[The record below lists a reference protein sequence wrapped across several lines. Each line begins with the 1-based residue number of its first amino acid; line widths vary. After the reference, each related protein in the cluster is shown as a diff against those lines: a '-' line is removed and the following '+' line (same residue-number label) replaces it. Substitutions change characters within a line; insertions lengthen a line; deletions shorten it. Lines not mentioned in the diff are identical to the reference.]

1 MKTAVSI
8 AIPTKSNV
16 MRRRVVPSSRSDLMN
31 TFNVSLCISDFI
43 CVNNCKN
50 LLEKQVIVTNSNDS
64 ICLKCDYLLNV
75 IRVQDN
81 FFTILLQNGFQTYI
95 RNIYENGYQSD
106 GRKVLR

>member
-1 MKTAVSI
+1 
-8 AIPTKSNV
+8 
-16 MRRRVVPSSRSDLMN
+16 MN
-31 TFNVSLCISDFI
+31 TFNISLCINDYI

-50 LLEKQVIVTNSNDS
+50 LLEKQVIVTSSNDS

-95 RNIYENGYQSD
+95 RNIYENETFQISIPCQNGNRIITIC
-106 GRKVLR
+106 GVINR